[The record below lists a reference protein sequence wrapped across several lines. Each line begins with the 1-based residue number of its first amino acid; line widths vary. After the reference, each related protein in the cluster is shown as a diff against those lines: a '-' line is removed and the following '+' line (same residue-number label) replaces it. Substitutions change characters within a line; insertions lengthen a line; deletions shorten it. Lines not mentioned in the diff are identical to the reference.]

1 MEKILSS
8 AQVIIPIFAAVFLGI
23 FSKKRSVISASD
35 VQGLQKFV
43 MQFGLPCLLFNS
55 CFRSDIGGSSAGIA
69 LVMVPFMLLSALW
82 SFSAGRKKYPYHN
95 LPMLF
100 AGQETG
106 TLGIPLFMILF
117 GAENAVYMGL
127 LDIAQAV
134 IALPT
139 AAILSAESGA
149 ASAKNILRKLFSSP
163 LMLAIILGITLNLTG
178 AAGWMDA
185 IGIGTIL
192 TQTTGFLAQPVSTIM
207 IFCAGYNFSLS
218 KENRGPILRICAVH
232 MAFMAT
238 LCTISQLALNL
249 IPGTDALSRWSLLLY
264 CALPASYLAP
274 TLGRS
279 DDDFTMASGVCSLL
293 TVFCLICFCII
304 AVFAA

>member
-1 MEKILSS
+1 MERFLSS
-8 AQVIIPIFAAVFLGI
+8 AEVIVPIFVAVFLGI
-23 FSKKRSVISASD
+23 FSKKHDLLSASD
-35 VQGLQKFV
+35 VNGLQKFV
-43 MQFGLPCLLFNS
+43 MKFGLPCLLFNS

-69 LVMVPFMLLSALW
+69 LVLVPFMLLSALW
-82 SFSAGRKKYPYHN
+82 AFGPGRKKYPYHN

-117 GAENAVYMGL
+117 GVENAVYMGL

-139 AAILSAESGA
+139 AAILSTESGT

-178 AAGWMDA
+178 AASWLDT
-185 IGIGTIL
+185 IGIGTVL
-192 TQTTGFLAQPVSTIM
+192 TQSTGFLSQPVSTIM
-207 IFCAGYNFSLS
+207 IFCAGYNFSLA

-232 MAFMAT
+232 LGFMTA
-238 LCTISQLALNL
+238 LCAVSQAALSM
-249 IPGTDALSRWSLLLY
+249 IPGADALSRWSLFLY

-279 DDDFTMASGVCSLL
+279 DDDITMASGVCSLL
-293 TVFCLICFCII
+293 TVFCLICFCVMAIL
-304 AVFAA
+304 AA

>member
-1 MEKILSS
+1 MEKILSF

-23 FSKKRSVISASD
+23 HSRKRNIITSSD
-35 VQGLQKFV
+35 VKGLQQFV
-43 MQFGLPCLLFNS
+43 MKFGLPCLLFNS
-55 CFRSDIGGSSAGIA
+55 CFRADIGGSSAGIA
-69 LVMVPFMLLSALW
+69 LIIVPFMLLSALW
-82 SFSAGRKKYPYHN
+82 AFSAGRKKFPYHN

-139 AAILSAESGA
+139 AAILSTDSGGT
-149 ASAKNILRKLFSSP
+149 SVKNILRKLFASP

-178 AAGWMDA
+178 ASAWLDA
-185 IGIGTIL
+185 VGIGTLL
-192 TQTTGFLAQPVSTIM
+192 TQTTGFLAQPVSTLM
-207 IFCAGYNFSLS
+207 IFCAGYSFSLA
-218 KENRGPILRICAVH
+218 KENRGAILRISAVH
-232 MAFMAT
+232 LIFMAVLCIIT
-238 LCTISQLALNL
+238 LVALGL
-249 IPGTDALSRWSLLLY
+249 VPGTDALTRWSAVLY

-274 TLGRS
+274 SLGK
-279 DDDFTMASGVCSLL
+279 TNGEYAMASGVCSLL
-293 TVFCLICFCII
+293 TLLCLVFFCFI
-304 AVFAA
+304 AFFTA